1 MHNEELAA
9 VHAELAEIRKA
20 VAANAASTA
29 ELVEMYHNI
38 KGLMQVLGWVERASI
53 WFAKIGAAIAVA
65 YAAWR
70 HYRP

>member
-1 MHNEELAA
+1 MSNKEFES
-9 VHAELAEIRKA
+9 VHAELAEIRRA

-38 KGLMQVLGWVERASI
+38 KGLMHVLGWVERASI
-53 WFAKIGAAIAVA
+53 WLAKIGAAAALV

-70 HYRP
+70 HYRS